1 MRKNRVSPPRLT
13 TLLRGADRKRVR
25 VEDPLHRIGRTEF
38 AVEIGRAC
46 RVGDKELLAVVG
58 DLLNR
63 QAYRRDRNVDDQ
75 IDLVGVVPLPRDARG
90 NIGLDLMIGGNDGNR
105 LAQNFAAEIFDR
117 HLRRRDRTG
126 ARCSRRRPR

>member
-1 MRKNRVSPPRLT
+1 
-13 TLLRGADRKRVR
+13 
-25 VEDPLHRIGRTEF
+25 
-38 AVEIGRAC
+38 VEIGRAC
-46 RVGDKELLAVVG
+46 PVGDKELLVVVG

-63 QAYRRDRNVDDQ
+63 QAHRRDRNVDDQ
-75 IDLVGVVPLPRDARG
+75 IDLVDVVPLRRDARG